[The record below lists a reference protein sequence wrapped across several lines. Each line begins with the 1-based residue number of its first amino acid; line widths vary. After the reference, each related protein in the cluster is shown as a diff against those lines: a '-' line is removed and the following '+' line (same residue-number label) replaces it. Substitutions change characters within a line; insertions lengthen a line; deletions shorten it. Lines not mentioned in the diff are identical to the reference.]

1 MGCLHR
7 IASFLRLPAI
17 VGPLPFT
24 LTNGTVADA
33 NQVQGDL
40 QYIADQVNLNAA
52 PSGGASGAQGTN
64 ILYNGAMRIAQRIGL
79 IGGSVNISAGSA
91 YGLDRWEV
99 LNSGASSSVDVTD
112 VTSTGLTGFTNAMRV
127 QRTAGNAV
135 TTAIQVFQSLE
146 TIDSVPLQ
154 GQVCTLSFR
163 ARNGANF
170 SPANSTVNATVW
182 YGTGTDE
189 NFQSYTGATVAFTLA
204 ATLSSSWQTFQVT
217 GTIPVNANEVA
228 VVFSWTPSGTA
239 GAADYADFTGVQL
252 EIAPGATA
260 FQLIPFGT
268 DLARC
273 QRYYQKSFE
282 PGVKPSNAT
291 GNGMYFLTA
300 IKAGA
305 SFHWWTF
312 ALPVALRNAFTGT
325 VYNPQAAN
333 AQIRDVTASADFSG
347 SLVQAQFN
355 TLVISGT
362 GNAST
367 AVGNEL
373 WVQWTMDGEL

>member
-7 IASFLRLPAI
+7 IVSFLTLPAI

-52 PSGGASGAQGTN
+52 PSAGGSGTQGNN
-64 ILYNGAMRIAQRIGL
+64 ILYNGAMRIAQRVGSL
-79 IGGSVNISAGSA
+79 GGSINVSAGSA

-99 LNSGASSSVDVTD
+99 YNGGVSSSVDVSQ
-112 VTSTGLTGFTNAMRV
+112 VAAGLTGFSNAMRV

-135 TTAIQVFQSLE
+135 VTSIQVFQSLE
-146 TIDSVPLQ
+146 SADSVPLQ

-189 NFQSYTGATVAFTLA
+189 NYLAYTGATVAFTLA
-204 ATLSSSWQTFQVT
+204 ATVSSSWQTFQVT
-217 GTIPVNANEVA
+217 GMIPVTATEVA
-228 VVFSWTPSGTA
+228 VVFGWTPSGTA
-239 GAADYADFTGVQL
+239 GAADYADITGVQL

-260 FQLIPFGT
+260 FQLLPLPT
-268 DLARC
+268 DLQRC
-273 QRYYQKSFE
+273 QRYYQKSFAQS
-282 PGVKPSNAT
+282 VKPAQSVA
-291 GNGMYFLTA
+291 GAGLYFLTA

-305 SFHWWTF
+305 SFHWWTV
-312 ALPVALRNAFTGT
+312 ALPTALRGSFTGT
-325 VYNPQAAN
+325 AYNPQAAN

-347 SLVQAQFN
+347 TLIQAAFN

-373 WVQWTMDGEL
+373 WVHWTVDAEL